1 VATSPYWSSTPEVSG
16 ADVAQTGFAC
26 VAPRPATTGVGPVTT
41 NALSP
46 LATPRHAARLSTSTT
61 LKWDEPVW
69 PGAATQARSLL
80 ACPCVVGPKI
90 HAAPGRAEE
99 ISVSGDEPVRAG
111 LNVFARQPLGRGG
124 LSVGRLSCGGAPL
137 GNLGTRVDPVVAQA
151 ALARAWKSGIRYF
164 DVAPHY
170 GLGLA
175 ERRLGEALS
184 GFDRNEFVVSTKVGR
199 LLTPRDNANG
209 ELDEE
214 EFDVRADYH
223 RTRDYSR
230 DGVLRS
236 VEDSLERMGLSRM
249 DILFVHDPDD
259 YYREAMEGAFPAL
272 EELRSQGVI
281 SSYGAGMNQADML
294 DDFVRNTD
302 LDVVLLAGRYSLFEQ
317 DALDTLLP
325 HATERGVSVV
335 AGGVFNSGLLAEN
348 RPAPG
353 ITYNY
358 EPAPAAVLERVNRI
372 ADVCE
377 AHGVALPAAAIQ
389 FPLAHP
395 AIATVCVGVRAPE
408 HIDRN
413 LELFDVDIPGALWQD
428 LVSEG
433 LLRADAP
440 VPAGMPAGAG
450 DGR

>member
-1 VATSPYWSSTPEVSG
+1 MNGEERRPIGRQVS
-16 ADVAQTGFAC
+16 
-26 VAPRPATTGVGPVTT
+26 
-41 NALSP
+41 
-46 LATPRHAARLSTSTT
+46 
-61 LKWDEPVW
+61 
-69 PGAATQARSLL
+69 
-80 ACPCVVGPKI
+80 
-90 HAAPGRAEE
+90 
-99 ISVSGDEPVRAG
+99 
-111 LNVFARQPLGRGG
+111 ARQPLGRGG
-124 LSVGRLSCGGAPL
+124 LTVGPLSCGGAPL
-137 GNLGTRVDPVVAQA
+137 GDLGTRIDPDVARA
-151 ALARAWKSGIRYF
+151 ALARAWDAGLRYY

-175 ERRLGEALS
+175 ERRLGEALR
-184 GFDRNEFVVSTKVGR
+184 GRARDEFVVSTKVGR
-199 LLTPRDNANG
+199 LLTPRDNPDG
-209 ELDEE
+209 ELDAE
-214 EFDVRADYH
+214 EFDVPADYH

-236 VEDSLERMGLSRM
+236 VEDSLERMGLDRI
-249 DILFVHDPDD
+249 DILLVHDPDE

-281 SSYGAGMNQADML
+281 ASYGAGMNQAEML

-302 LDVVLLAGRYSLFEQ
+302 LDVVLLAGRYSLYEQ
-317 DALDTLLP
+317 AALDDLLP
-325 HATERGVSVV
+325 HAVERGVSVV

-358 EPAPAAVLERVNRI
+358 EPAPTEVLERVNRI

-377 AHGVALPAAAIQ
+377 SHGIPLPAAAIQ

-408 HIDRN
+408 HVDRN
-413 LELFDVDIPGALWQD
+413 LELFDVDIPAALWQD

-433 LLRADAP
+433 LLRPDAP
-440 VPAGMPAGAG
+440 VPTATHGAAGAP
-450 DGR
+450 

>member
-1 VATSPYWSSTPEVSG
+1 M
-16 ADVAQTGFAC
+16 
-26 VAPRPATTGVGPVTT
+26 
-41 NALSP
+41 
-46 LATPRHAARLSTSTT
+46 
-61 LKWDEPVW
+61 
-69 PGAATQARSLL
+69 
-80 ACPCVVGPKI
+80 
-90 HAAPGRAEE
+90 
-99 ISVSGDEPVRAG
+99 SGDGSTRTG
-111 LNVFARQPLGRGG
+111 LQMSARHPLGRGG
-124 LSVGRLSCGGAPL
+124 LSVSPLSCGGAPL
-137 GNLGTRVDPVVAQA
+137 GNLGTRIDPDVAQA
-151 ALARAWKSGIRYF
+151 ALARAWEAGIRYY

-184 GFDRNEFVVSTKVGR
+184 GRDRDEYIVSTKIGR
-199 LLTPRDNANG
+199 LLTSRDNPDG

-214 EFDVRADYH
+214 EFDVRADYF

-236 VEDSLERMGLSRM
+236 VEDSLERMGLDRI

-259 YYREAMEGAFPAL
+259 FYREAMEGAFPAL

-281 SSYGAGMNQADML
+281 SSYGAGMNQAEML

-317 DALDTLLP
+317 DALDNLLP
-325 HATERGVSVV
+325 DATERRVSVV

-377 AHGVALPAAAIQ
+377 AYGVALPAAAIQ

-413 LELFDVDIPGALWQD
+413 LALFDVDIPDSLWQD

-433 LLRADAP
+433 LLRGDAP
-440 VPAGMPAGAG
+440 VPNGTQAPAEAAPG
-450 DGR
+450 DR

>member
-1 VATSPYWSSTPEVSG
+1 M
-16 ADVAQTGFAC
+16 
-26 VAPRPATTGVGPVTT
+26 
-41 NALSP
+41 
-46 LATPRHAARLSTSTT
+46 
-61 LKWDEPVW
+61 
-69 PGAATQARSLL
+69 
-80 ACPCVVGPKI
+80 
-90 HAAPGRAEE
+90 
-99 ISVSGDEPVRAG
+99 SGDGSTRTG
-111 LNVFARQPLGRGG
+111 LQMSARQPLGRGG
-124 LSVGRLSCGGAPL
+124 LSVSPLSCGGAPL
-137 GNLGTRVDPVVAQA
+137 GNLGTRIDPDVAQA
-151 ALARAWKSGIRYF
+151 ALARAWEAGIRYY

-184 GFDRNEFVVSTKVGR
+184 GRDRDEYVVSTKIGR
-199 LLTPRDNANG
+199 LLTPRENPDG
-209 ELDEE
+209 ELDDE
-214 EFDVRADYH
+214 EFDVPADH
-223 RTRDYSR
+223 DRTRDYSR

-236 VEDSLERMGLSRM
+236 VEDSLERMGLDRI
-249 DILFVHDPDD
+249 DILLVHDPDD
-259 YYREAMEGAFPAL
+259 HYREAMDGAFPAL

-281 SSYGAGMNQADML
+281 SSYGAGMNQAEML

-302 LDVVLLAGRYSLFEQ
+302 LDVVLLAGRYSLYEQ
-317 DALDTLLP
+317 DALDSLLP

-348 RPAPG
+348 RPTPG

-358 EPAPAAVLERVNRI
+358 EPAPAAVLDRVNRI

-413 LELFDVDIPGALWQD
+413 FELFDVDIPAALWQD

-440 VPAGMPAGAG
+440 VPAAAQAGAEAAQ
-450 DGR
+450 

>member
-1 VATSPYWSSTPEVSG
+1 MVAVPMKGLRVPFQCSAPTEAVERARRATPTRGTEEVSVN
-16 ADVAQTGFAC
+16 ADESTATELEMFA
-26 VAPRPATTGVGPVTT
+26 PSR
-41 NALSP
+41 
-46 LATPRHAARLSTSTT
+46 
-61 LKWDEPVW
+61 
-69 PGAATQARSLL
+69 
-80 ACPCVVGPKI
+80 
-90 HAAPGRAEE
+90 
-99 ISVSGDEPVRAG
+99 
-111 LNVFARQPLGRGG
+111 LGRGG
-124 LSVGRLSCGGAPL
+124 LTVGPLSFGGAPL
-137 GNLGTRVDPVVAQA
+137 GNLGTRVDPEVAMA
-151 ALARAWKSGIRYF
+151 ALARAWDSGIRYY

-175 ERRLGEALS
+175 ERRLGQALS
-184 GFDRNEFVVSTKVGR
+184 SHDRDEFIVSTKVGR
-199 LLTPRDNANG
+199 LLTQRVNPDD

-214 EFDVRADYH
+214 EFDVPADYY

-236 VEDSLERMGLSRM
+236 VEDSLERMGLDRI

-259 YYREAMEGAFPAL
+259 FYREAMDGAFPAL

-281 SSYGAGMNQADML
+281 SSYGAGMNQAEML

-317 DALDTLLP
+317 DALDNLLP
-325 HATERGVSVV
+325 NAAARGVSVV

-395 AIATVCVGVRAPE
+395 AIATVCVGVRAPQ

-413 LELFDVDIPGALWQD
+413 LGLFDVNIPDGLWRD

-433 LLRADAP
+433 LLRPDAP
-440 VPAGMPAGAG
+440 VPDSQHPRRKV
-450 DGR
+450 DPR